1 MASRI
6 FNFLGRVAP
15 PLMLAFLGL
24 FILIAAFQ
32 KQQWDSDI
40 FWALKSGEWIVAHLS
55 VPHVDPFSY
64 TFGGRPWVDFTWG
77 FQVLAYLSHAFLGGW
92 AGLSVLQVALVSLTF
107 VFIYIT
113 LGALLPGRQWL
124 RVSLLVVVYGA
135 AHGRLFIR
143 PHLFEFFFVSL
154 FIMLLTLHEKHDKPI
169 YLFLILPF
177 EALWVNIHSSA
188 ILGLFITGS
197 YAAGKLIDEV
207 RARGLKNFDL
217 GRGVLIPGLVALLA
231 PIAALL
237 NPYGPKLVIFPFIH
251 HGVDN
256 KDAIRHIA
264 EWMRPEFKDLFFFFY
279 PWPIEHF
286 SFVVLFFSVLACLV
300 LNAKRT
306 RSWAYMLFA
315 ASLYMAVSHVRWI
328 PLFAVFG
335 APVLA
340 MGLKGVL
347 EKLEERAWPRTA
359 VILTAVFLTVILA
372 NKHLSPSG
380 AFVPNMGL
388 GLKEGVFP
396 EGTVAYMKKEGLR
409 GNIYN
414 DYVFGGYLIYENPEV
429 KVFIDGR
436 TPTVYSSYFFW
447 TSRLAED
454 RDRWKR
460 LEEEHKIDMVL
471 VKLESDLCL
480 RLREDKDWAAVSF
493 DDVSIL
499 YLRKDRFPSQTSRS
513 VASFNPCSSD
523 MKLELPDDRE
533 GIAKSVEEIERLASS
548 GSDSARARRLLGLAY
563 TKLGKEGYGKAAVE
577 FRKALSKS
585 EDAYTWYDLGVALG
599 KDKLRDEAIAAFKKA
614 VTLDKSFKQA
624 WLALGAAHHDNGE
637 HKEAV
642 PVLTTYIEMADD
654 KAEVLAYSALG
665 GSYFKTGEFDK
676 AAVYLKRAAFLTD
689 DEKELGDLYYNIGN
703 SFIELAEYDEGLLW
717 YEKALALKPDYSN
730 VLNEL
735 AAALIRRGDKEA
747 AESILSLE
755 ALKAVPQ
762 GAAN

>member
-1 MASRI
+1 
-6 FNFLGRVAP
+6 
-15 PLMLAFLGL
+15 MLAFLGL

-40 FWALKSGEWIVAHLS
+40 FWALKSGEWIVTHLN

-64 TFGGRPWVDFTWG
+64 TFGGKPWVDFTWG

-92 AGLSVLQVALVSLTF
+92 AGLSVLQAVLVSLTF

-207 RARGLKNFDL
+207 RARGAKNFDL

-286 SFVVLFFSVLACLV
+286 AFIVLFFSVLACLV
-300 LNAKRT
+300 LNARRT
-306 RSWAYMLFA
+306 KSWAYLLFA
-315 ASLYMAVSHVRWI
+315 GALYMAVSHVRWTS
-328 PLFAVFG
+328 LFAAFG

-347 EKLEERAWPRTA
+347 EKLEERAWPRFA
-359 VILTAVFLTVILA
+359 VVLLAVFLTVILA
-372 NKHLSPSG
+372 DKHLSADSEYG
-380 AFVPNMGL
+380 ANMGL
-388 GLKEGVFP
+388 GLREGKFP

-414 DYVFGGYLIYENPEV
+414 DYVFGGYLIYELPEV

-454 RDRWKR
+454 YGRWKR

-493 DDVSIL
+493 DDISIL
-499 YLRKDRFPSQTSRS
+499 YLRKDNFPSQTSRAIS
-513 VASFNPCSSD
+513 SLDLCSSGQ
-523 MKLELPDDRE
+523 KLELPDGEDKLE
-533 GIAKSVEEIERLASS
+533 KAIDELERLIAA
-548 GSDSARARRLLGLAY
+548 GNGTARPRRFLGLAY
-563 TKLGKEGYGKAAVE
+563 TKLGKEGYERAADE
-577 FRKALSKS
+577 FKKALAIK
-585 EDAYTWYDLGVALG
+585 EDAFTWYDLGLALG
-599 KDKLRDEAIAAFKKA
+599 KDKKRDEAKAAFKKA
-614 VTLDKSFKQA
+614 LTLDERFA
-624 WLALGAAHHDNGE
+624 EALLALGAAHHDSGD
-637 HKEAV
+637 HKEAISD
-642 PVLTTYIEMADD
+642 LTRYLDLADD
-654 KAEVLAYSALG
+654 KAELLAYSVLG
-665 GSYFKTGEFDK
+665 DSYFKTGEFEK
-676 AAVYLKRAAFLTD
+676 AVVYLKRAAFLTD
-689 DEKELGDLYYNIGN
+689 GKKELGDLYYNIGN
-703 SFIELAEYDEGLLW
+703 SFIELAEYEDALLW
-717 YEKALALKPDYSN
+717 YEKALLLRPDYAN
-730 VLNEL
+730 VLKEL
-735 AAALIRRGDKEA
+735 AAALVRKGDKEA
-747 AESILSLE
+747 AGRILSLE
-755 ALKAVPQ
+755 ALKDAPQ
-762 GAAN
+762 GAAK